1 LPRWSWRTSGHA
13 KPFDVVDA
21 AATDQAAVVDHREH
35 VVAVA
40 IDVGVDQLAMVIRE
54 GTVIGLRP

>member
-1 LPRWSWRTSGHA
+1 MSTTG
-13 KPFDVVDA
+13 K
-21 AATDQAAVVDHREH
+21 H

-54 GTVIGLRP
+54 GTVIGLAAMTGAPGPPRRASRMTTCW